1 MPGDAWRCRK
11 SLNAASLRLGK
22 AKPRKLGFLDAWIF
36 GFWPSVQDQRP
47 DPDRTEFGPRPV
59 RSIFWDR
66 RSRFG
71 PVDRPLVGLWT
82 SLEEREKGRERERK
96 LEINRNFIL

>member
-1 MPGDAWRCRK
+1 MPGFLMKPEDGGSRKIGNRDYAKAWIFE
-11 SLNAASLRLGK
+11 SLDFR
-22 AKPRKLGFLDAWIF
+22 IF
-36 GFWPSVQDQRP
+36 GFWPSVQDRRP

-71 PVDRPLVGLWT
+71 PVDRPSVGLWT
-82 SLEEREKGRERERK
+82 SLVMGSLKCH
-96 LEINRNFIL
+96 ILDME